1 MKNNDNR
8 QFVRADVA
16 LNLRSVQLP
25 KYSAEV
31 VDFSQGGARILLKTN
46 RVPCN
51 LWESR
56 IRFGLSL
63 PGQAGIHMEG
73 QARVVWLRMSEHGVE
88 VGLQWERLSQGDLER
103 AEALMS
109 LAAA

>member
-31 VDFSQGGARILLKTN
+31 VDFSRGGARIVLKTN
-46 RVPCN
+46 RVPSD

-63 PGQAGIHMEG
+63 PDQAGVQMEG

-88 VGLQWERLSQGDLER
+88 AGLQWERLSHADIDR

>member
-31 VDFSQGGARILLKTN
+31 VDFSQGGARILL
-46 RVPCN
+46 
-51 LWESR
+51 
-56 IRFGLSL
+56 
-63 PGQAGIHMEG
+63 
-73 QARVVWLRMSEHGVE
+73 
-88 VGLQWERLSQGDLER
+88 
-103 AEALMS
+103 
-109 LAAA
+109 

>member
-46 RVPCN
+46 RVPCD
-51 LWESR
+51 LWRPLTTQCRIPQPDSCLES
-56 IRFGLSL
+56 L
-63 PGQAGIHMEG
+63 
-73 QARVVWLRMSEHGVE
+73 
-88 VGLQWERLSQGDLER
+88 
-103 AEALMS
+103 
-109 LAAA
+109 